1 MSAPTPPHVDAWQHS
16 SGFPEGLALGVL
28 EQALEDCERDA
39 RVALMRNQPRKY
51 LEAIQ
56 DNAQA
61 ALDAAKS

>member
-1 MSAPTPPHVDAWQHS
+1 M
-16 SGFPEGLALGVL
+16 GML

-39 RVALMRNQPRKY
+39 RVALMSNQPRKY